1 MTGEAR
7 QRLKFVLAFAIVYIV
22 WGSTYLAIRIGVADL
37 PPALLAGAR
46 NTSAG
51 VVLMLFAW
59 WRTGMAPWRSPDWK
73 IAIPVGLAMIALA
86 NGFTTWSE
94 DWVPSNQAALISV
107 CSALWTAWFGT
118 FGPRGHAL
126 SIRAK
131 TGLAIGFVGALLL
144 FVPGH
149 GFSFQHLGAQML
161 LLISTASWAAGAMW
175 GRHKDPQTPP
185 LMLASMQM
193 LVGGVALLAVGFG
206 TGEASQWQ
214 WTVKGVGS
222 VVYLAVF
229 GSIMSY
235 TTYIWLIRRVTP
247 DKLSTI
253 AYVNPLVAVILGWI
267 VLGETLNVWQFVG
280 MMVLLGGVVLINTP
294 AHSLVKSMFKKKNK
308 ESVPPPAATS

>member
-1 MTGEAR
+1 MTLDAR
-7 QRLKFVLAFAIVYIV
+7 QRLQLIVAFAIVYVV

-46 NTSAG
+46 NFSAG

-73 IAIPVGLAMIALA
+73 IAIPVGLSMIALG
-86 NGFTTWSE
+86 NGFTTWGE

-118 FGPRGHAL
+118 FGLRGHAL
-126 SIRAK
+126 TRRAK
-131 TGLAIGFVGALLL
+131 AGLAIGFIGALLL
-144 FVPGH
+144 LMPGH
-149 GFSFQHLGAQML
+149 GFSFQHLGAQ
-161 LLISTASWAAGAMW
+161 LLIFVATVAWAGGAMW
-175 GRHKDPQTPP
+175 GRHKDPTTPP

-193 LVGGVALLAVGFG
+193 LTGGTVLLIVGFA

-214 WTVKGVGS
+214 WTVKGIGA

-229 GSIMSY
+229 GSILSY
-235 TTYIWLIRRVTP
+235 TTYIWLVRRVTP

-253 AYVNPLVAVILGWI
+253 AYVNPLVAVVLGWI
-267 VLGETLNVWQFVG
+267 VLDETLNVWQFVG
-280 MMVLLGGVVLINTP
+280 MFVLLLGVVLINTR
-294 AHSLVKSMFKKKNK
+294 AGSFAKKMLLGR
-308 ESVPPPAATS
+308 ARA

>member
-1 MTGEAR
+1 MTSDAR
-7 QRLKFVLAFAIVYIV
+7 QRLQLIAAFAIVYVV

-51 VVLMLFAW
+51 LALMSFAW

-73 IAIPVGLAMIALA
+73 IAVPVGLAMIALA
-86 NGFTTWSE
+86 NGFTTWAE

-107 CSALWTAWFGT
+107 CSALFTAWFGT
-118 FGPRGHAL
+118 FGVRGHPL
-126 SIRAK
+126 SLRAK
-131 TGLAIGFVGALLL
+131 VGLAIGFIGALLL
-144 FVPGH
+144 LTPGH
-149 GFSFQHLGAQML
+149 GFSLEHLGAQL
-161 LLISTASWAAGAMW
+161 LILISTMSWAAGAMW

-193 LVGGVALLAVGFG
+193 LTGGTALLAVGFA

-214 WTVKGVGS
+214 WTVKGIGAVA
-222 VVYLAVF
+222 YLAVF

-235 TTYIWLIRRVTP
+235 TTYIWLVRRVTP

-253 AYVNPLVAVILGWI
+253 AYVNPLVAVVLGWL
-267 VLGETLNVWQFVG
+267 VLDETLNRWQFLG
-280 MMVLLGGVVLINTP
+280 MLVLLFGVVLINTR
-294 AHSLVKSMFKKKNK
+294 AGSFAKKLLLRR
-308 ESVPPPAATS
+308 A

>member
-7 QRLKFVLAFAIVYIV
+7 QRLQLVLAFAVVYIV

-51 VVLMLFAW
+51 LVLMLFAW

-73 IAIPVGLAMIALA
+73 IAVPVGLAMIALA
-86 NGFTTWSE
+86 NGFTTWGE

-118 FGPRGHAL
+118 FGARGHAL
-126 SIRAK
+126 SLRAK
-131 TGLAIGFVGALLL
+131 TGLGIGFIGAVLL

-149 GFSFQHLGAQML
+149 RLSFEHLGAQ
-161 LLISTASWAAGAMW
+161 LLILVSTVSWAAGAMW

-193 LVGGVALLAVGFG
+193 LTGGTALLAVGFA

-214 WTVKGVGS
+214 WTVKGVGA
-222 VVYLAVF
+222 VAYLAVF

-235 TTYIWLIRRVTP
+235 TTYIWLVRKVTP

-253 AYVNPLVAVILGWI
+253 AYVNPLVAVILGWL
-267 VLGETLNVWQFVG
+267 VLGETLNEWQFGG
-280 MMVLLGGVVLINTP
+280 MIVLLFGVLLINTR
-294 AHSLVKSMFKKKNK
+294 AGSFAKKLLVR
-308 ESVPPPAATS
+308 A

>member
-7 QRLKFVLAFAIVYIV
+7 QRLQLVLAFAIVYVV

-51 VVLMLFAW
+51 LVLMLFAW
-59 WRTGMAPWRSPDWK
+59 VRTGMAPWRSPDWK
-73 IAIPVGLAMIALA
+73 IAVPVGLAMIALA
-86 NGFTTWSE
+86 NGFTTWGE

-118 FGPRGHAL
+118 FGARGHAL
-126 SIRAK
+126 SLRAK
-131 TGLAIGFVGALLL
+131 VGLVIGFIGALLL
-144 FVPGH
+144 LMPGH
-149 GFSFQHLGAQML
+149 GFSFQHLGAQ
-161 LLISTASWAAGAMW
+161 LLIFVATISWAGGAMW
-175 GRHKDPQTPP
+175 GRHKDPKTPP

-193 LVGGVALLAVGFG
+193 LTGGTALLAVGFA

-214 WTVKGVGS
+214 WTVKGIGS
-222 VVYLAVF
+222 VAYLAVF

-235 TTYIWLIRRVTP
+235 TTYIWLVRRVTP

-253 AYVNPLVAVILGWI
+253 AYVNPLVAVILGWL
-267 VLGETLNVWQFVG
+267 VLDETLNGWQVAG
-280 MMVLLGGVVLINTP
+280 MFVLLFGVLLINTR
-294 AHSLVKSMFKKKNK
+294 AGSFARKLLGRI
-308 ESVPPPAATS
+308 

>member
-7 QRLKFVLAFAIVYIV
+7 QRLQLIAAFAIVYIV

-51 VVLMLFAW
+51 TALMLFAW

-73 IAIPVGLAMIALA
+73 IAVPVGLAMIAVA
-86 NGFTTWSE
+86 NGFTTWGE

-107 CSALWTAWFGT
+107 CSALFTAWFGT
-118 FGPRGHAL
+118 FGMRGHAL
-126 SIRAK
+126 SLRAK
-131 TGLAIGFVGALLL
+131 TGLGIGFVGAVLL

-149 GFSFQHLGAQML
+149 ALSFEHLGAQL
-161 LLISTASWAAGAMW
+161 LILISTMSWAAGAMW

-193 LVGGVALLAVGFG
+193 LTGGVVLLVFGFA

-214 WTVKGVGS
+214 WTFKGVGA

-229 GSIMSY
+229 GSCLSY
-235 TTYIWLIRRVTP
+235 TTYIWLVRRVTP

-253 AYVNPLVAVILGWI
+253 AYVNPLVAVILGWL
-267 VLGETLNVWQFVG
+267 VLDETLNGWQVAG
-280 MMVLLGGVVLINTP
+280 MFVLLFGVLLINTR
-294 AHSLVKSMFKKKNK
+294 AGSFARKLLVRI
-308 ESVPPPAATS
+308 

>member
-51 VVLMLFAW
+51 LVLMLFAW

-73 IAIPVGLAMIALA
+73 IAVPVGLAMIALA

-126 SIRAK
+126 SARAK
-131 TGLAIGFVGALLL
+131 TGLAIGFIGALLL

-149 GFSFQHLGAQML
+149 RLSFEHLGAQML

-193 LVGGVALLAVGFG
+193 LVGGLALLAVGFG

-253 AYVNPLVAVILGWI
+253 AYVNPLVAVILGWL

-280 MMVLLGGVVLINTP
+280 MIVLLGGVVLINTH
-294 AHSLVKSMFKKKNK
+294 AGRLAGGLLRGRGKRAS
-308 ESVPPPAATS
+308 A